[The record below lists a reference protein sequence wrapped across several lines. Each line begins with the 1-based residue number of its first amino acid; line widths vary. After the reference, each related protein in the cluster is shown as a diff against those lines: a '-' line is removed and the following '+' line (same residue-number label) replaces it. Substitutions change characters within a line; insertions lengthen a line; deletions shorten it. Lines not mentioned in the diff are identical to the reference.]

1 MKSTVADATTQ
12 AEDAGEAAPEI
23 EVEDDSE
30 APELF
35 NDIKEQNEQLFPVA
49 WAMYKIALI

>member
-12 AEDAGEAAPEI
+12 AQDAGEDDPVI

-30 APELF
+30 ST
-35 NDIKEQNEQLFPVA
+35 
-49 WAMYKIALI
+49 

>member
-1 MKSTVADATTQ
+1 MLLHKQ
-12 AEDAGEAAPEI
+12 KHAGEAAPEI

-35 NDIKEQNEQLFPVA
+35 NDIKDT
-49 WAMYKIALI
+49 K

>member
-1 MKSTVADATTQ
+1 MLLHK

-49 WAMYKIALI
+49 WAMYKK